1 MLFTCTLKDGIVYV
15 PTIVKTQAGFYMRRE
30 SVAVVPAANTDALW
44 RAFHD
49 VMEKGNET
57 APTPK
62 REAFPPPVSPKYA
75 GAKSWA
81 AFMRG
86 ASEWAINEDNGN
98 YDIVPYRKDP
108 EGSQSWVADKERKT
122 QFPVGTTRDQVIERM
137 IKIIQTAASAGRS
150 PVS

>member
-15 PTIVKTQAGFYMRRE
+15 PTVVKTKAGFYMRRE
-30 SVAVVPAANTDALW
+30 PVAVVPVANTDALW

-57 APTPK
+57 VPTPK
-62 REAFPPPVSPKYA
+62 RDAFPPPVLPKYA

-86 ASEWAINEDNGN
+86 ASEWAINVDNGN
-98 YDIVPYRKDP
+98 YEVVPYRKDP
-108 EGSQSWVADKERKT
+108 EGGQAWVADKEHKM
-122 QFPVGTTRDQVIERM
+122 QFPAGTTRDKVIEQM
-137 IKIIQTAASAGRS
+137 IAIIQAAAKSK
-150 PVS
+150 